1 MGHVIKDLMG
11 DFYYPLYLTDE
22 RYRDT
27 FQVKADS
34 IFTIETLFRYCDA
47 VTINCEVGD
56 IVTL

>member
-34 IFTIETLFRYCDA
+34 IFTVETMLRYCDA
-47 VTINCEVGD
+47 IYCEVED
-56 IVTL
+56 MVTL